1 MLLSADGWIQHPDFI
16 RIDGIADKVYSQP
29 NSGQGGI
36 ACHSIVGEEP
46 DSQDGV
52 PNRFLSTAR
61 KADGDYTKDAA
72 ASCMFIIRKRAKHVQ
87 MYPVT
92 ASTWTT
98 GGREANT
105 TTWPIEA
112 EGGRPGNES
121 EPLTEPRE
129 TAFLVMAPAW
139 EELFGRML
147 EVGQT
152 VRAHGAIARLY
163 GYAATAC
170 ESGRYRNA
178 WARLTGGERFVATT
192 GAVGL
197 AHREEEIRRPEG
209 VPLMTEEFLR
219 RLIREEIATALD
231 IDNNLDVRL
240 LHFRKLLDLA
250 INGGPGA
257 FADSQGRALPLI
269 RDRDLLARI
278 EALEGDK
285 GD

>member
-1 MLLSADGWIQHPDFI
+1 MLLSPDGWIQHPDFT

-29 NSGQGGI
+29 NSGLGGI

-61 KADGDYTKDAA
+61 TGDGEYTKNAA

-112 EGGRPGNES
+112 EGGRSGNES
-121 EPLTEPRE
+121 EPLTRHQED
-129 TAFLVMAPAW
+129 AFVTIATAW
-139 EELFGRML
+139 EQRFGRTL

-152 VRAHGAIARLY
+152 VRSHGAIARLF
-163 GYAATAC
+163 GYEATAC
-170 ESGRYRNA
+170 ESGRYKKA
-178 WARLTGGERFVATT
+178 WSRLTAGERYVAET
-192 GAVGL
+192 GTVAAQNVEPL
-197 AHREEEIRRPEG
+197 NMPEG
-209 VPLMTEEFLR
+209 APLITEQFLR
-219 RLIREEIATALD
+219 RLIREEIASALD

-240 LHFRKLLDLA
+240 IHFRKLLNLA

-257 FADSQGRALPLI
+257 FADSQGNPLPLI
-269 RDRDLLARI
+269 RDRDLLVRL
-278 EALEGDK
+278 EALER
-285 GD
+285 